1 MSAADLMDRTLS
13 RSGFSIGLM
22 ALVVAVLVLP
32 VGLAALVFPT
42 PLYDTRELV
51 AWGRHFPLL
60 TPVHPPVMVW
70 VGGAVDW
77 LFGPSG
83 TAIVFVNQICLAVG
97 LGYLYATLRL
107 LVDRAMAAYILAL
120 AATSFYVVFGPLS
133 WALNADILQL
143 TSWPAVLYHFLR
155 GRSTDRWL
163 HWILLGV
170 WTAIA
175 ALTKYNAAVLFIGM
189 AAGVLV
195 LPAFRACLRRPGLYV
210 AALVGALLFLPH
222 VIAALRYGTTIA
234 YGERHFTG
242 FGSIEDT
249 ARRLGLLV
257 AGYLPLLLPG
267 AIVLAI
273 AVARR
278 MVVWRVPRLAQISDD
293 LKFVVI
299 VNVTMFVVLL
309 VLIAVFGLEYIARY
323 GAPFAELAVL
333 ALAPLFT
340 WNEARRDL
348 AVRQTVQ
355 SLGALYAVLAVG
367 VSVIYLFF
375 ASHSGLQEPTA
386 QAARIMLADW
396 NSKYTCGPGYF
407 LGDRQTVY
415 GIGIA
420 AGPDGDSM
428 TINFIP
434 KARWFD
440 ATKLEANG
448 AVLVYTLPQVP
459 ADFAAAFPDLKMSD
473 EKRISVPVLRTHT
486 GKTKEYFYRLVAPKA
501 CGG

>member
-1 MSAADLMDRTLS
+1 MSRW
-13 RSGFSIGLM
+13 GFSAGLL
-22 ALVVAVLVLP
+22 ALVAAALVLP
-32 VGLAALVFPT
+32 VVLAALVFPT

-51 AWGRHFPLL
+51 AWGRHFPML
-60 TPVHPPVMVW
+60 TPVHPPMMVW
-70 VGGAVDW
+70 AGGAVDRV
-77 LFGPSG
+77 FGPSG
-83 TAIVFVNQICLAVG
+83 TAIVFVNQICLAIG
-97 LGYLYATLRL
+97 LAYLYATLRL
-107 LVDRAMAAYILAL
+107 LVDRAMAAYALAL
-120 AATSFYVVFGPLS
+120 TAASFYVVFAPLS

-170 WTAIA
+170 WAAIA
-175 ALTKYNAAVLFIGM
+175 ALTKYNAAVLFAAM
-189 AAGVLV
+189 AAGIVAV
-195 LPAFRACLRRPGLYV
+195 PSVRACLRRPGPYLAV
-210 AALVGALLFLPH
+210 LVGALLFLPH
-222 VIAALRYGTTIA
+222 ALAALRYGTTIA

-242 FGSIEDT
+242 FGSVADT

-257 AGYLPLLLPG
+257 AGYLPVLLPG
-267 AIVLAI
+267 AIVLA
-273 AVARR
+273 VAAGRR
-278 MVVWRVPRLAQISDD
+278 MIAWRVPRFSEASDE
-293 LKFVVI
+293 LKFIVV
-299 VNVTMFVVLL
+299 VNVAMFVLL
-309 VLIAVFGLEYIARY
+309 AVLIGVCGLEYIARY

-333 ALAPLFT
+333 TLAPLFT
-340 WNEARRDL
+340 WNERRRDL
-348 AVRQTVQ
+348 AVRQTVW
-355 SLGALYAVLAVG
+355 SLGALYAVLAAG
-367 VSVIYLFF
+367 ASVVYLVF

-386 QAARIMLADW
+386 QAARIILADW
-396 NSKYTCGPGYF
+396 NSKYKCGPGYY

-440 ATKLEANG
+440 TAKLEANG

-459 ADFAAAFPDLKMSD
+459 GDFAKAFPGATMSE

-486 GKTKEYFYRLVAPKA
+486 GKTKEYFYRFVAPRA

>member
-1 MSAADLMDRTLS
+1 MSRW
-13 RSGFSIGLM
+13 GFSAGLL
-22 ALVVAVLVLP
+22 ALVAAALVLP
-32 VGLAALVFPT
+32 VVLAALVFPT

-51 AWGRHFPLL
+51 AWGRHFPML
-60 TPVHPPVMVW
+60 TPVHPPMMVW
-70 VGGAVDW
+70 VGGAVDRV
-77 LFGPSG
+77 FGPSG
-83 TAIVFVNQICLAVG
+83 TAIVFVNQICLAIG
-97 LGYLYATLRL
+97 LAYLYATLRL
-107 LVDRAMAAYILAL
+107 LVDRAMAAYVVAL
-120 AATSFYVVFGPLS
+120 AAASFYVVFAPLS

-143 TSWPAVLYHFLR
+143 TSWPAVLYHLLR

-170 WTAIA
+170 WAAIA
-175 ALTKYNAAVLFIGM
+175 ALTKYNAAVLFAAM
-189 AAGVLV
+189 AAGIVAV
-195 LPAFRACLRRPGLYV
+195 PSFRACLRRPGPYGAV
-210 AALVGALLFLPH
+210 LVGALLFLPH
-222 VIAALRYGTTIA
+222 AVAALRYGTTIA

-242 FGSIEDT
+242 FGSVADT

-278 MVVWRVPRLAQISDD
+278 MIAWRVPRYGEASDE
-293 LKFVVI
+293 LKFIVV
-299 VNVTMFVVLL
+299 VNVAMFVLL
-309 VLIAVFGLEYIARY
+309 VVLIAGCGLEYIARY

-340 WNEARRDL
+340 WNESRRAV

-355 SLGALYAVLAVG
+355 SLGVLYAVLAAG
-367 VSVIYLFF
+367 ASVIYLFF
-375 ASHSGLQEPTA
+375 ASHSGLQEPIA
-386 QAARIMLADW
+386 QAARVILADW
-396 NSKYTCGPGYF
+396 NSKYKCGPGYY

-420 AGPDGDSM
+420 AGPGGDSM

-440 ATKLEANG
+440 TAELAANG

-459 ADFAAAFPDLKMSD
+459 GDFAKAFPDLAMS
-473 EKRISVPVLRTHT
+473 EEMRISVPVLRTHT
-486 GKTKEYFYRLVAPKA
+486 GKTKEYFYRFVAPKG

>member
-1 MSAADLMDRTLS
+1 MAA
-13 RSGFSIGLM
+13 
-22 ALVVAVLVLP
+22 LVLP
-32 VGLAALVFPT
+32 VVLAALVFPT

-60 TPVHPPVMVW
+60 TPVHPPMMVW
-70 VGGAVDW
+70 AGGAVDR

-83 TAIVFVNQICLAVG
+83 TAIVFVNQICLAIG

-107 LVDRAMAAYILAL
+107 LVDRAMAAYVLAL
-120 AATSFYVVFGPLS
+120 AAASFYVVFAPLS

-143 TSWPAVLYHFLR
+143 MSWPAVLYHFLR

-163 HWILLGV
+163 HWILLGI
-170 WTAIA
+170 WAAIA
-175 ALTKYNAAVLFIGM
+175 ALTKYNAAVLFLAM
-189 AAGVLV
+189 AAGIVAV
-195 LPAFRACLRRPGLYV
+195 PSVRACLRRPGPYV
-210 AALVGALLFLPH
+210 AVLVGALLFLPH
-222 VIAALRYGTTIA
+222 AIAAWRYGTTIA

-242 FGSIEDT
+242 FGSVADT

-273 AVARR
+273 AVGRR
-278 MVVWRVPRLAQISDD
+278 MIAWRVPRFAEASDE
-293 LKFVVI
+293 LKFIVI
-299 VNVTMFVVLL
+299 VNVAMFAVLV
-309 VLIAVFGLEYIARY
+309 VLIAGCGLEYIARY

-340 WNEARRDL
+340 WNESRRAV

-355 SLGALYAVLAVG
+355 SLGVLYAVLAAG
-367 VSVIYLFF
+367 ASVVYLLF

-386 QAARIMLADW
+386 QAARVILADW
-396 NSKYTCGPGYF
+396 NSKYKCGPGYY

-440 ATKLEANG
+440 TAKLEANG

-459 ADFAAAFPDLKMSD
+459 GDFATAFPGATMSE

-486 GKTKEYFYRLVAPKA
+486 GKTKDYFYRFVAPKA
-501 CGG
+501 CTG